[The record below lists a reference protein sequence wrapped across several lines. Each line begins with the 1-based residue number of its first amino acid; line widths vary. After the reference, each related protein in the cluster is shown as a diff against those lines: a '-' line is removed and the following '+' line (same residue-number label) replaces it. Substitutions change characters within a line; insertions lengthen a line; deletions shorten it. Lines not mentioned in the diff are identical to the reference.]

1 MDVPVNS
8 KHLDV
13 CINRLFKVKMEDLF
27 DDFMSDITKH
37 TYTRG
42 GNMRSAS
49 NTQLCDMI
57 VSAWNDIEPGTILN
71 SFKVCGQLPGV
82 EVADILSFR
91 DGKTCASGR
100 AQLESLWHLDGD
112 SIDMNLLRIK
122 YPEDILEVDEVH
134 GDTDYEVYVN
144 SQDPII

>member
-1 MDVPVNS
+1 
-8 KHLDV
+8 
-13 CINRLFKVKMEDLF
+13 MEDLF
-27 DDFMSDITKH
+27 DDFMSDKSKH

-57 VSAWNDIEPGTILN
+57 VSAWNDIGPEMIMN

-100 AQLESLWHLDGD
+100 AQLESLWNLDSD
-112 SIDMNLLRIK
+112 NIDMNLLCMK
-122 YPEDILEVDEVH
+122 HPEDILEVNEIQ
-134 GDTDYEVYVN
+134 GDTDDEVYVD
-144 SQDPII
+144 SHDPLM